1 MGMNC
6 NLKKRFFS
14 EDEAKNAALE
24 YSRIFFSKETLGYY
38 KCNIHR
44 CWHLGHVQTDVPY
57 LIRIQRLIDSIDSNQ
72 YKDG

>member
-1 MGMNC
+1 MGINC
-6 NLKKRFFS
+6 NLKKRYFS

-24 YSRIFFSKETLGYY
+24 YSRIFFSKDTLGYY

-57 LIRIQRLIDSIDSNQ
+57 HIRIQRLIDSIDSN
-72 YKDG
+72 KHTDS